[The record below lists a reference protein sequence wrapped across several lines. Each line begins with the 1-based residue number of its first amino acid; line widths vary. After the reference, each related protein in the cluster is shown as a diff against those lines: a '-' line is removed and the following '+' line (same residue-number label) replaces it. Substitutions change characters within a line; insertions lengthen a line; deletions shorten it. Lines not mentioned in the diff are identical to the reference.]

1 MKDKLNKTNYVCVG
15 KPKMVKGTITYTGQK
30 RNKTWEEKISVLLIE
45 AMSEFA
51 TKSKIRPFG
60 SDCSDV
66 SKKYTLK
73 FYSLLSQA
81 RKEGIEEFADW
92 VWKGWNLDLSNKE
105 KAVKHFI
112 ELKKKGG
119 KNG

>member
-1 MKDKLNKTNYVCVG
+1 MKKYSS
-15 KPKMVKGTITYTGQK
+15 
-30 RNKTWEEKISVLLIE
+30 WEEKISVLLIE

-81 RKEGIEEFADW
+81 RKEGIEEIIEIIKSKSPSLVCPSDLPPFREDYIN
-92 VWKGWNLDLSNKE
+92 KWNLID
-105 KAVKHFI
+105 
-112 ELKKKGG
+112 ELKKKG
-119 KNG
+119 KE

>member
-1 MKDKLNKTNYVCVG
+1 MKKYSS
-15 KPKMVKGTITYTGQK
+15 
-30 RNKTWEEKISVLLIE
+30 WEEKISVLLIE

-81 RKEGIEEFADW
+81 RKEGIEEGFDESIKL
-92 VWKGWNLDLSNKE
+92 VNDYFQKQIDKKLKDVLS
-105 KAVKHFI
+105 
-112 ELKKKGG
+112 ELKKKIS
-119 KNG
+119 